1 MIARHACGF
10 LQKGF
15 HDMRFPF
22 LTAPLLA
29 LSFAAPAGAEIA
41 PGLWSYQAQYALG
54 PVPMKDSGTYCVDPD
69 MASRSLDALFN
80 EINDNCKIASSEGG
94 VAGYKFTLVC
104 QGGPDGALDG
114 RLQVGNGEA
123 ALSASGWT
131 GTAQENVPVL
141 LQATARRLGPSC

>member
-1 MIARHACGF
+1 
-10 LQKGF
+10 
-15 HDMRFPF
+15 MRLLC

-54 PVPMKDSGTYCVDPD
+54 PIPMKDIGTYCLDPD

-80 EINDNCKIASSEGG
+80 EINDNCRITASEGG
-94 VAGYKFTLVC
+94 TDGYAFTLVC
-104 QGGPDGALDG
+104 KGGPEGALDG
-114 RLQVGNGEA
+114 RLQVRNGEA

-131 GTAQENVPVL
+131 GTAQENVPVI
-141 LQATARRLGPSC
+141 LQATARRLRPSC